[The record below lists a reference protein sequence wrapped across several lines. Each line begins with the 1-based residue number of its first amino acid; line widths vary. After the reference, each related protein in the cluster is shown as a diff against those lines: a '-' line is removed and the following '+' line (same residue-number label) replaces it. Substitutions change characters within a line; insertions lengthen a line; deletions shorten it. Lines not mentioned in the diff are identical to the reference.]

1 MDLILTLFLIALNGF
16 FVAAEFALVKVR
28 ISQLSGEIKAGKK
41 SALIAQK
48 ILASLDTYLSGCQL
62 GITLTSLAL
71 GAIGEPMVERFIH
84 DNFHFLP
91 KNLVEPISY
100 VIALLTLTIFHV
112 VLGEQAPKILALQK
126 AKNTTLNIS
135 YPLYFFY
142 LVFKPAIWGLDKLS
156 NITLKLIGLHPSGHG
171 DIHTAEEL
179 RFLID
184 QSAEAGNIGQ
194 EHEIIQ
200 NAFDFKQKKVNQIM
214 KPSTSIISF
223 DVNDNDLKNK
233 IISEGYSR
241 VPVYSESP
249 NNIVGV
255 LYLKDVIKSKDIKD
269 SIKPVYF
276 VPENKKISDLLK
288 ELQKEKLHM
297 SIVVDEYGLITGL
310 VTIEDIL
317 EELVG
322 EIQDE
327 HDDESPIV
335 KQLSTNEWLV
345 NASATI
351 DDVNLSLPKPLP
363 QKPSYETVNGFI
375 LSVLERI
382 PQENDTF
389 QTTDWNITIQKKKGP
404 SVQSIKMSLNN

>member
-1 MDLILTLFLIALNGF
+1 MIDLILTMFLIALNGF

-28 ISQLSGEIKAGKK
+28 ISQLSGDIKAGRK
-41 SALIAQK
+41 SA
-48 ILASLDTYLSGCQL
+48 ILAEKIINNLDTYLSGCQL

-126 AKNTTLNIS
+126 AKSTTLNIT

-142 LVFKPAIWGLDKLS
+142 LLFKPAIWGLDKLS
-156 NITLKLIGLHPSGHG
+156 NITLRLIGLHPSGHG

-200 NAFDFKQKKVNQIM
+200 NAFDFKQKRVVQIM
-214 KPSTSIISF
+214 KPSTNIVSF
-223 DVNDNDLKNK
+223 DINDPDLIKK
-233 IISEGYSR
+233 IINEGYSR
-241 VPVYSESP
+241 VPLYSDIQ
-249 NNIVGV
+249 NNIIGII
-255 LYLKDVIKSKDIKD
+255 YLKDVIKSKDIKE

-276 VPENKKISDLLK
+276 IPENKKISDLLK
-288 ELQKEKLHM
+288 ELQKQKMHM
-297 SIVVDEYGLITGL
+297 SIVVDEHGLITGL

-327 HDDESPIV
+327 HDDELPIV
-335 KQLSTNEWLV
+335 KQISENEWVV

-351 DDVNLSLPKPLP
+351 HDVNVSLPKPLP
-363 QKPSYETVNGFI
+363 DKPNYDTVNGFI

-389 QTTDWNITIQKKKGP
+389 QTTDWNITIQKRKGP
-404 SVQSIKMSLNN
+404 SVQSIKMTLN